1 MCIAPSPCPWSPSAP
16 PEAGKPLPHIGGE
29 GKGEGAIHSLS
40 PLGFQSPVLFAS
52 APPVHGAGLHLA
64 LGLLRALAQLD
75 SRWSGTGNE
84 MTLHKSALGGPRLF
98 AGDREGP
105 SLSFSHGKGRLW
117 GAMCGT
123 GNVGID
129 AAYPEEF
136 VGVYPFHRAF
146 SNEEL
151 DCAEALCPN
160 DRARGAALMWAAK
173 EASVKATGAGFNL
186 FDPLEVRVGTPFV
199 REQGIL
205 FDVLADRPV
214 SVWVRP
220 EGRGWMSVA
229 LA

>member
-1 MCIAPSPCPWSPSAP
+1 
-16 PEAGKPLPHIGGE
+16 
-29 GKGEGAIHSLS
+29 
-40 PLGFQSPVLFAS
+40 
-52 APPVHGAGLHLA
+52 
-64 LGLLRALAQLD
+64 
-75 SRWSGTGNE
+75 
-84 MTLHKSALGGPRLF
+84 
-98 AGDREGP
+98 
-105 SLSFSHGKGRLW
+105 LSFSHGKGRLW
-117 GAMCGT
+117 AAMSGR

-136 VGVYPFHRAF
+136 VGAYPFHRAF

-151 DCAEALCPN
+151 DCAKALCPN

-199 REQGIL
+199 REMGIL

-220 EGRGWMSVA
+220 EGRGWLAVA